1 MEVYDFQ
8 QATAD
13 RIAHIFRAATIGSDG
28 REILSGGQR
37 RVLLADEV
45 GLGKTI
51 VAAEV
56 IRRVREMRRAV
67 ADDMFR
73 VVYVCS
79 NLSIVRQNIAN
90 LGVRE
95 QLNLD
100 ESRLSMQ
107 HFVIA
112 SKTAALKEKSGGEE
126 GDMPELLIPLTP
138 ATSFSRQGNAAGNV
152 HERALVFAVLRL
164 LEPLQGC
171 IEGLNIL
178 LRRGVKE
185 KNWNDA
191 VKRYVDGVARLGD
204 DYVAT
209 MRDALS
215 ANSDFVALL
224 PRLQEACAT
233 SGGDDTYIINSLRRI
248 FADISLSQLCPDLII
263 IDEFQRFSSLL
274 DSSDH
279 DCEQQAIVDKFFKP
293 AQGQQPLI
301 LLLSATPYKPYT
313 TLEELNETNLDSHYS
328 DFNRLMEFLFGEG
341 GEFNNVWS
349 DYSGKLS
356 HLSGENFDVVVAAKK
371 RAEESMYGGMC
382 RTERLNHG
390 LLDPRNVAEVAVD
403 KDDILAYCEMQR
415 IVSACRESVPG
426 FRWAT
431 MPVEY
436 VKSAPYLLSFMDSY
450 EFKKRIS
457 AAYSADSSLP
467 EPSER
472 VLLSADAI
480 RSFRRV
486 PMRNA
491 RMQVLRDTMLG
502 SDASALMWVPASRPY
517 YTTRADNPFARN
529 AGFSKALVFSSW
541 EMVPRMI
548 AALLTYEAE
557 REAMKTN
564 GRKASYFGQSGA
576 DRLKKDALKIL
587 LYASPY
593 LASLYDYRSYYGRP
607 VSEIR
612 RDIAARLRE
621 RLHGIPVADRRAY
634 SRILATLR
642 WLDGETDGR
651 PDLLS
656 PGTVE
661 LLADMAIA
669 SPAVCLLRI
678 LGNKTDAE
686 DCAHGFRTLFNRRIA
701 GYIID
706 RIQGSGKSNELYLEG
721 VMDYCVLGNLQA
733 VLDEYRAM
741 CRNNSDFVAKLS
753 SAFFDVTH
761 VQVDTDKSFG
771 RADTPKTALR
781 SYYAVAFG
789 KGKKGVTE
797 KTEHHASNIREAFN
811 SPFYPFVLASTSV
824 GQEGLDFHW
833 YCRKIV
839 HWNLPSNPQDLE
851 QREGRIN
858 RYRCLAIRRNLS
870 RFDGESKDWSEVF
883 ARADARVRSEFGDRY
898 TQMVPAWCLPE
909 EWIERYRDEIEWIE
923 RIVPQ
928 YPLSSDCDAYRRLK
942 DILTLYRLTLGQP
955 RQEDLVEMLSSR
967 NLTDEQIHTLLF
979 NLSPVERKKRR

>member
-13 RIAHIFRAATIGSDG
+13 RIAAIFRAATVGPDG
-28 REILSGGQR
+28 HEILSGGQR

-51 VAAEV
+51 LAAEV

-112 SKTAALKEKSGGEE
+112 TKTAALKENSGDE
-126 GDMPELLIPLTP
+126 GAMPELLIPLTP

-152 HERALVFAVLRL
+152 HERALIFAVLRL
-164 LEPLQGC
+164 FEPLNEC
-171 IEGLNIL
+171 VDGLNTL

-185 KNWNDA
+185 KNWTDA
-191 VKRYVDGVARLGD
+191 VKRYVDGISRLGD
-204 DYVAT
+204 GYIVT
-209 MRDALS
+209 MRDALL
-215 ANSDFVALL
+215 ANADFTALL
-224 PRLQEACAT
+224 PRLREAC
-233 SGGDDTYIINSLRRI
+233 SVSVGDDTCIINRLRRI

-263 IDEFQRFSSLL
+263 MDEFQRFSSLL
-274 DSSDH
+274 DSSDP
-279 DCEQQAIVDKFFKP
+279 DCEQRAIVDKFFKP
-293 AQGQQPLI
+293 AQGQQPMI

-328 DFNRLMEFLFGEG
+328 DFNRLMEFLFGPG
-341 GEFNNVWS
+341 GEFREVWN

-356 HLSGENFDVVVAAKK
+356 HLSGEEFDVVIAAKE
-371 RAEESMYGGMC
+371 RAEEAMYGGMC

-390 LLDPRNVAEVAVD
+390 LLDTRNVAEVGVD
-403 KDDILAYCEMQR
+403 KDDILSYCEMQR
-415 IVSACRESVPG
+415 IVSACREAVPG

-450 EFKKRIS
+450 EFKKRIA
-457 AAYSADSSLP
+457 AAYRVDSTP
-467 EPSER
+467 FEPSGR
-472 VLLSADAI
+472 VLLSAADI
-480 RSFRRV
+480 RAFRRL

-491 RMQVLRDTMLG
+491 RMQTLRDTMLG
-502 SDASALMWVPASRPY
+502 ADASALMWVPASRPY

-529 AGFSKALVFSSW
+529 TGFSKALVFSSW

-557 REAMKTN
+557 REAMKTK
-564 GRKASYFGQSGA
+564 GRKASYFGNSGS
-576 DRLKKDALKIL
+576 DRLQKDALKIL

-593 LASLYDYRSYYGRP
+593 LASLYDYRSSFGRP

-612 RDIAARLRE
+612 RDIIARLRE
-621 RLHGIPVADRRAY
+621 RLRGIPVSDRRAY

-642 WLDGETDGR
+642 WLDGETDER

-678 LGNKTDAE
+678 LGDKKVAE
-686 DCAHGFRTLFNRRIA
+686 DCARGFRTLFNRRIA

-706 RIQGSGKSNELYLEG
+706 RIQGSRNSSELYLEG

-741 CRNNSDFVAKLS
+741 CRDNDDFVTKLS

-761 VQVDTDKSFG
+761 VQVDTDESFG
-771 RADTPKTALR
+771 HPDTPRLPLR

-797 KTEHHASNIREAFN
+797 KTEQHASNIREAFN

-858 RYRCLAIRRNLS
+858 RYKCLAIRRNLS
-870 RFDGESKDWSEVF
+870 RLDTESKDWTEVF
-883 ARADARVRSEFGDRY
+883 ARAAARVRTEFGDRY

-909 EWIERYRDEIEWIE
+909 EWIDRYRNEIEWIE

-955 RQEDLVEMLSSR
+955 RQEDLVEMLASR
-967 NLTDEQIHTLLF
+967 NLTDEQIRSLLF
-979 NLSPVERKKRR
+979 NLSPVARRPRN